1 MFKNIRK
8 RIYKFKKGIL
18 RMFQDLKRKIDEWRT
33 VLSWSADVGRKHLLH
48 YQVLW
53 TWGHYTVRK
62 DGSFFCTADTV
73 EEAEREI
80 KKDMEEEFDR

>member
-8 RIYKFKKGIL
+8 RIYKLKKGIL
-18 RMFQDLKRKIDEWRT
+18 RMFQDLRRRIDERRT
-33 VLSWSADVGRKHLLH
+33 VLSWSADIGGKRLLH

-62 DGSFFCTADTV
+62 EGLFFCTADTV